1 MDVKTM
7 EYLDLTG
14 RFPKYSSSFHEYEL
28 VGYNY
33 DVNSILVE
41 PLKNRQSKNI
51 IDGWD
56 KINQKVSTEWVQ
68 PHTDVIGNEAS
79 KTLNKSFEKYTV
91 NYQLVPPYSHH
102 ENKAERVIQIFKDH
116 FKTGFSTL
124 YPELLLY
131 NGIYCVHKQSWIW
144 IYYVLHNWI

>member
-7 EYLDLTG
+7 GYLDLTG

-56 KINQKVSTEWVQ
+56 KINQKVSTE
-68 PHTDVIGNEAS
+68 
-79 KTLNKSFEKYTV
+79 
-91 NYQLVPPYSHH
+91 
-102 ENKAERVIQIFKDH
+102 
-116 FKTGFSTL
+116 
-124 YPELLLY
+124 
-131 NGIYCVHKQSWIW
+131 
-144 IYYVLHNWI
+144 

>member
-1 MDVKTM
+1 M
-7 EYLDLTG
+7 DLTG

-56 KINQKVSTEWVQ
+56 KINQKVSTE
-68 PHTDVIGNEAS
+68 
-79 KTLNKSFEKYTV
+79 
-91 NYQLVPPYSHH
+91 
-102 ENKAERVIQIFKDH
+102 
-116 FKTGFSTL
+116 
-124 YPELLLY
+124 
-131 NGIYCVHKQSWIW
+131 
-144 IYYVLHNWI
+144 